1 MTLTRI
7 RSLAAVA
14 LAMSVG
20 LAHATSLAP
29 MELDDLAAAAEVVAV
44 GRCVEVR
51 SAWNA
56 EGTLIHTWA
65 TYEVERSVPE
75 RPARDRLTLRALGGT
90 VGPITQAVVDG
101 PRFVVGER
109 DLLFLGDSDE
119 PGVYRLLGLT
129 QGKMPLVPH
138 PRTGEDRVVLGPW
151 IAPQGPAAGQAGPPL
166 PGARVER
173 VDAILKKVRASREPG
188 R

>member
-1 MTLTRI
+1 MTLTRMF
-7 RSLAAVA
+7 SLAAVPFT
-14 LAMSVG
+14 LSVG
-20 LAHATSLAP
+20 LAHATSLSP
-29 MELDDLAAAAEVVAV
+29 MELDDLAAAAKVVVV
-44 GRCVEVR
+44 GRCAEVR

-56 EGTLIHTWA
+56 EHTLIHTWA
-65 TYEVERSVPE
+65 TYEIERSVPE

-138 PRTGEDRVVLGPW
+138 PRTGEDHVVLGPS
-151 IAPQGPAAGQAGPPL
+151 IATQGPDAEHAGPPL
-166 PGARVER
+166 PGARVEPL
-173 VDAILKKVRASREPG
+173 DAILKKVRASREPG
-188 R
+188 Q